1 MALIP
6 VKIQYKNKEEIVEF
20 EDSLSFGQT
29 EKLINDSVDLSD
41 VSKPKI
47 DLALYRM
54 NLLVMT
60 IKTAPFKTGDITT
73 LNMLNGKLVRGILKE
88 IVKSHPLTT
97 YIEDCWDKEQ
107 VDRQPTDYLK
117 KLFSTHTEVMAENE
131 KNQSIPL
138 SKNFK

>member
-97 YIEDCWDKEQ
+97 YIEDWMETFISSEELNKLDTSSTTT
-107 VDRQPTDYLK
+107 VLASSVGTK
-117 KLFSTHTEVMAENE
+117 K
-131 KNQSIPL
+131 Q
-138 SKNFK
+138 